1 MESEGDGQSIFIEDV
16 DGGCSLVHF
25 YIDCDHSLFKFLEY
39 TNAL

>member
-16 DGGCSLVHF
+16 EGACSSVLL
-25 YIDCDHSLFKFLEY
+25 YTDCDHFFRKFLEY